1 MPLATREG
9 LNMNAESKAKVTV
22 LQTGSSIGR
31 PADQRAT
38 LVGLGLNKIGRRSS
52 LVDTPAVRG
61 MIAKVA
67 HLIRVVESE

>member
-1 MPLATREG
+1 MPPATREG
-9 LNMNAESKAKVTV
+9 PDMNAHSKTKVTV
-22 LQTGSSIGR
+22 EQTGSPIGR